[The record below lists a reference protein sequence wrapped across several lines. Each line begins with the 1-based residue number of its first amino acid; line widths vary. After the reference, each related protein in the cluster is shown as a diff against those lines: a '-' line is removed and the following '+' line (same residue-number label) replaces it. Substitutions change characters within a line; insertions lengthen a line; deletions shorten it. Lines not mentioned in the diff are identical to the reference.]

1 MKTFYT
7 LTISICFSLHCHAQI
22 ATDTTRRPAQSPI
35 AIEHGDRIFDRVEIE
50 ASFPG
55 GDDGWRKYL
64 GANIDPDTPIKHKAR
79 RGKYQVVIK
88 FIVNKDGDISDV
100 KAETSFG
107 HGMEEEAIR
116 VIKNGPKWMPAMQ
129 DGRKVNAYRRQPI
142 TFVVE

>member
-1 MKTFYT
+1 MKTFC
-7 LTISICFSLHCHAQI
+7 LFFSFLCFALCSYAQTT
-22 ATDTTRRPAQSPI
+22 TDTSSVPAPPSI
-35 AIEHGDRIFDRVEIE
+35 ANDDGDRIFDRVEVE

-64 GANIDPDTPIKHKAR
+64 GANIDADTPIRHKAK
-79 RGKYQVVIK
+79 RGQYPVVIK
-88 FIVNKDGDISDV
+88 FIVNKDGVISDV

-116 VIKNGPKWMPAMQ
+116 VIKKGPKWLPAMQ
-129 DGRKVNAYRRQPI
+129 NGKKVNAYRRQPI